1 MKRNLLIRSVLL
13 AWVIS
18 LSPIFLSAAPIDYE
32 LVDIYGENKR
42 ISDYQ
47 GRLLLVNFWATWC
60 GPCIQEIPDLI
71 EFRNTFG
78 DRVEVIGIAFEK
90 TPVDQ
95 IRDFAEELKI
105 NYPVLLIGDEP
116 LVPMEPLKGLPST
129 FFLSPTGELLKT
141 HIGPVTANQ
150 LERWL
155 LEFDAQ
161 VEN

>member
-1 MKRNLLIRSVLL
+1 MKRNQLIRSVLL

-18 LSPIFLSAAPIDYE
+18 LTPFYGSAAPIDYE
-32 LVDIYGENKR
+32 LVDIYGENKQ

-47 GRLLLVNFWATWC
+47 GRLLFVNFWATWC
-60 GPCIQEIPDLI
+60 GPCIREIPDLI

-78 DRVEVIGIAFEK
+78 DRIEVIGIAFEK

-95 IRDFAEELKI
+95 IRDFAEELNI

-116 LVPMEPLKGLPST
+116 LIPMEPLKGLPST
-129 FFLSPTGELLKT
+129 FVLSSTGELLKT
-141 HIGPVTANQ
+141 HIGPVTANE

-155 LEFDAQ
+155 LELDAQ